1 MKELDF
7 NTENSVKV
15 VKAMENGLAL
25 EYGKEVIKSMITGE
39 QPDQLLAGMAKT
51 ATLFV
56 DILTKEIAFRDALK
70 FLSGQGVTIERW
82 SRIGQYAKYNKRRK
96 TIWWT

>member
-15 VKAMENGLAL
+15 VKAMKNGLAL
-25 EYGKEVIKSMITGE
+25 EYGNEVIKSMITGE
-39 QPDQLLAGMAKT
+39 QPDYLLDGMSKA
-51 ATLFV
+51 ATFFV

-70 FLSGQGVTIERW
+70 FLSEQGVTI
-82 SRIGQYAKYNKRRK
+82 K
-96 TIWWT
+96 